1 MYLFGCLKGVALL
14 NLAIQSTRN
23 FLKRVPMEMTES
35 SEMMMRCLNA
45 KRIPDLAILVA
56 MMCIKPFKMVL
67 RTQCIPSLTG

>member
-45 KRIPDLAILVA
+45 KGIPDLAI
-56 MMCIKPFKMVL
+56 
-67 RTQCIPSLTG
+67 